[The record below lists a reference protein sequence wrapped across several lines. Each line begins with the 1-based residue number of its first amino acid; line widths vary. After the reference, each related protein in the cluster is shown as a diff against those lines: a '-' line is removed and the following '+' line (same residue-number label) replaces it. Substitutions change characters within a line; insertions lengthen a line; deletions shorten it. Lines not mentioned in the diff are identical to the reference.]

1 MCEHMAV
8 PYGRGGGGSR
18 ESCSTGT
25 GASGCSLLPLLA
37 ATCMRAGV
45 VYNDVNG
52 DGKRQLLVGG
62 KGGEGGVPNAII
74 SVYVPTGM
82 VYPLRPGEQNHWG
95 GRMTWGTLSFSAPP
109 LLAPCTV
116 HTRHLT

>member
-1 MCEHMAV
+1 M
-8 PYGRGGGGSR
+8 
-18 ESCSTGT
+18 
-25 GASGCSLLPLLA
+25 LA

-95 GRMTWGTLSFSAPP
+95 GRMTWGTLLFSAPP

>member
-8 PYGRGGGGSR
+8 PYGRGEGVWSER
-18 ESCSTGT
+18 ESCTGT
-25 GASGCSLLPLLA
+25 GACSLLPLLA
-37 ATCMRAGV
+37 ATCMGAGV
-45 VYNDVNG
+45 VYNDANG
-52 DGKRQLLVGG
+52 DGKRQIVAGG